1 MSLVRLQAAY
11 ENRSSSFYRKEQEF
25 QKQFCHIYA
34 SRLENLGCLLKAKA
48 RDKFGERILQ
58 PMLQPAML
66 FLEWL
71 NLIFLG
77 STYPF
82 KKISELSEDSQETC
96 IIIGT
101 LFKDQSLK
109 PSILKEISEDNQ
121 LVPLPPRSNYND
133 ENDFLI
139 LEDELQ
145 RIRLEGKINV
155 PTLVTGI
162 ICGVLGKLFLDVL
175 KLHWSIDFELPCY
188 SGRDRKCIIS

>member
-48 RDKFGERILQ
+48 QDKFGEHILQ
-58 PMLQPAML
+58 LAML
-66 FLEWL
+66 FWAWL
-71 NLIFLG
+71 NLLFLG
-77 STYPF
+77 STFPF

-109 PSILKEISEDNQ
+109 PSILKEISDDNQ

-155 PTLVTGI
+155 SALVTGI
-162 ICGVLGKLFLDVL
+162 ICGVLGKLFLDFL
-175 KLHWSIDFELPCY
+175 KLHWS
-188 SGRDRKCIIS
+188 